1 MTGLFE
7 ESDHCG
13 QPSLKQYLTPA
24 RCSAPDQSR
33 PACGQRLPSSN
44 ARLAKN
50 ECGTMDYATL
60 LCFLC
65 VSAFHETH
73 DSPALQK
80 HVSSARC
87 STPAHIG
94 MCMCNMR
101 GYHSECSAVVQA
113 HSRRAIAAR
122 TIAART
128 LRARGSTPCLHQA
141 TCKSVHTPPNA
152 STVFCTSCRF
162 ARLHTLSANML
173 QQHTQKRLHRHP
185 IAGAMHL
192 QCQRSRMK
200 LRR

>member
-44 ARLAKN
+44 ARFAKN
-50 ECGTMDYATL
+50 ECGTMDYAKL

-152 STVFCTSCRF
+152 STVLFAQAAALPACTPYPRTCCNSTRRSACTVT
-162 ARLHTLSANML
+162 RLLE
-173 QQHTQKRLHRHP
+173 
-185 IAGAMHL
+185 
-192 QCQRSRMK
+192 QCTCNASDRE
-200 LRR
+200 